1 MRQPAGSELNSPLRG
16 AGSAPCG
23 PTAAMGHPWH
33 CAPQCPACPVL
44 LLTIVG
50 DAQRRACSDPGPS
63 WSSAAPHSHRC
74 TKSKQGMAGG
84 KGGVWGEQ
92 CCRGLLG
99 EIGQQVRA
107 APKAA
112 EGFHVV
118 WMEEAKPR
126 AALANGH
133 MESPEK
139 LRRGTD
145 VHGAALQRAALCIGR
160 YIHRA
165 DLWGSSVH
173 RTAVPPP
180 PLTCPAPEAPQCKA
194 ALHQLPPPFGF

>member
-1 MRQPAGSELNSPLRG
+1 MQRSQ
-16 AGSAPCG
+16 
-23 PTAAMGHPWH
+23 
-33 CAPQCPACPVL
+33 VL
-44 LLTIVG
+44 LEL
-50 DAQRRACSDPGPS
+50 CSSSLPS
-63 WSSAAPHSHRC
+63 VHKEQTGH
-74 TKSKQGMAGG
+74 GG
-84 KGGVWGEQ
+84 
-92 CCRGLLG
+92 GLLG

-145 VHGAALQRAALCIGR
+145 VHGAALQRAALCIGQI
-160 YIHRA
+160 Y
-165 DLWGSSVH
+165 
-173 RTAVPPP
+173 T
-180 PLTCPAPEAPQCKA
+180 
-194 ALHQLPPPFGF
+194 